1 MRKKIAIEDRFMRLP
16 EVAKLAGVSNGTIY
30 NWMNAGTFPK
40 SISLGPQIVVWL
52 ASDVDKWME
61 EKIAKRD

>member
-1 MRKKIAIEDRFMRLP
+1 MRLP

-52 ASDVDKWME
+52 ASDVDKWMK